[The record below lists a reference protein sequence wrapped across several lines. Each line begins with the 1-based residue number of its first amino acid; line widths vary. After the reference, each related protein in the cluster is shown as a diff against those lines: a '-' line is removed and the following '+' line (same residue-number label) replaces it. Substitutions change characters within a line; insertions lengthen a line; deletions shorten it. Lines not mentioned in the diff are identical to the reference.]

1 MIYLDYAANTPI
13 EKEVLDTYY
22 QATMYYFANPNAN
35 HSLGL
40 QAKDIIDQITK
51 KISEQLHVLPEEI
64 IYTSGAS
71 EANNLAIKGILERYK
86 HRGKH
91 ILISPLEH
99 NSILSSL
106 TKMQELGFVVEMLPL
121 KKNGQVDVAQIKS
134 LLKEDTILVSVC
146 SVDSELGIRQPIEEI
161 GKVLKDYKYCFFHSD
176 ASQAIGKVAIDY
188 QNVDLVT
195 VAPHKFYGMLGTGI
209 LIKKKN
215 VGLKTQIDGG
225 KSTTV
230 FRSGTPELAHIV
242 SIEKALE
249 IAFSKQQERIEYVK
263 KLNHKIV
270 DKLKEY
276 SQVLLNHTECSLPH
290 VINISL
296 KGIKATKF
304 AELLDHQGV
313 CISTKTSCCP
323 VETPSKM
330 IYALYHDRGRA
341 LSSFRI
347 SLFHLTTEKEI
358 DEFLAIFSQ
367 CYKECFENGKI

>member
-22 QATMYYFANPNAN
+22 QATMHYFANPNAN

-40 QAKDIIDQITK
+40 QARDIIDQTTK
-51 KISEQLHVLPEEI
+51 KIAEQLHVLPEEI

-71 EANNLAIKGILERYK
+71 EANNLAIKGVLERYK

-106 TKMQELGFVVEMLPL
+106 TKMQELGFVVEMLSL

-146 SVDSELGIRQPIEEI
+146 SVDSELGIRQPVEEI

-215 VGLKTQIDGG
+215 VGIKTQIDGG

-249 IAFSKQQERIEYVK
+249 IVFSKQQERIEYVK
-263 KLNHKIV
+263 ELNYKIV

-276 SQVLLNHTECSLPH
+276 PQVLLNHTECSLPH

-313 CISTKTSCCP
+313 YVSTKTSCCP

-347 SLFHLTTEKEI
+347 SLSHLTTEKEI
-358 DEFLAIFSQ
+358 DEFLAVFSQ
-367 CYKECFENGKI
+367 CYKECFKNGKI

>member
-22 QATMYYFANPNAN
+22 QATMKYFANPNAN
-35 HSLGL
+35 HTLGL
-40 QAKDIIDQITK
+40 QAKEVIDQTTK
-51 KISEQLHVLPEEI
+51 KIAKQLHVLPEEI

-71 EANNLAIKGILERYK
+71 EANNLAIKGVLERYK

-91 ILISPLEH
+91 VLISPLEH

-106 TKMQELGFVVEMLPL
+106 THMQELGFVVELLPL
-121 KKNGQVDVAQIKS
+121 KENGQVDIAKMKTMIQ
-134 LLKEDTILVSVC
+134 EDTILVSVC

-161 GKVLKDYKYCFFHSD
+161 GEVLKDYKYCFFHSD
-176 ASQAIGKVAIDY
+176 ASQAIGKVSIDY

-209 LIKKKN
+209 LIKKKK

-249 IAFSKQQERIEYVK
+249 IALSKQQEREEYIK

-270 DKLKEY
+270 EKLKEY
-276 SQVLLNHTECSLPH
+276 PQVLCKHTSASLPH

-296 KGIKATKF
+296 TGIKAIKF
-304 AELLDHQGV
+304 AELLDHHEV
-313 CISTKTSCCP
+313 YISTKTSCCP

-330 IYALYHDRGRA
+330 IYALYHDRNRA

-347 SLFHLTTEKEI
+347 SLSHLTTEKEVN
-358 DEFLAIFSQ
+358 EFLAIFNQ
-367 CYKECFENGKI
+367 CYKECYEDGKI